1 MGLALAVV
9 VIVAGVVILATSGPG
24 TRTGASVP
32 EELPSSPDTGAPPVV
47 SAETLGELVPGFQGQ
62 IRGAA
67 IGESSQPLAWTWAS
81 GDTAPRVVSLPG
93 IGTGQGAWDA
103 TVERFAAISTVAAG
117 GPALYFGPP
126 SDIRLVTNGATSFAW
141 HDDRPGEIAYLLEPQ
156 ADGLTELWRSLPVS
170 RDLASRTF
178 TSTRVARLQFDARLV
193 AFGDWGFALTDFSN
207 QLDRGLLITLD
218 PEGGLIAQAPL
229 EFIDS
234 AAGGRLLVASN
245 VGEEDSE
252 LAVVGTNLGPNEAL
266 LLLGA
271 TDGVLSP
278 DAGWVAQYAKERSIL
293 EVSELGGPQR
303 FSVDLSVGDAELMH
317 WSADLRWVLLVGFE
331 TAEFQ
336 DTLLFADLRDREVHS
351 VPLPEGVIQWG
362 AASGLAIDATGEGA
376 PPLIFEN

>member
-9 VIVAGVVILATSGPG
+9 VLVAGGVILATSGP
-24 TRTGASVP
+24 TTVTTVSVP
-32 EELPSSPDTGAPPVV
+32 DELPSAPETSTPPVV
-47 SAETLGELVPGFQGQ
+47 VAKTLGELVPGFQGQ

-81 GDTAPRVVSLPG
+81 GDAAPRIVSLPG
-93 IGTGQGAWDA
+93 VGTGQGAWDA
-103 TVERFAAISTVAAG
+103 TLERFAAISTVPAG

-126 SDIRLVTNGATSFAW
+126 ADIRLVTNGVTSFAW
-141 HDDRPGEIAYLLEPQ
+141 HDSRPGEIAYMLEPQ

-170 RDLASRTF
+170 SDLRSRTF
-178 TSTRVARLQFDARLV
+178 TSTRVTRLQFDAQLV

-207 QLDRGLLITLD
+207 QLDRELLITLD

-229 EFIDS
+229 EFLDS
-234 AAGGRLLVASN
+234 EPGGRMLVASN
-245 VGEEDSE
+245 VGEEGPE
-252 LAVVGTNLGPNEAL
+252 LAIIGPDLGPAEAL
-266 LLLGA
+266 LLLEA

-278 DAGWVAQYAKERSIL
+278 SAGWVARYAKEGSVL
-293 EVSELGGPQR
+293 ALSQLGGPQR
-303 FSVDLSVGDAELMH
+303 FSLELGVGDAEPMH

-331 TAEFQ
+331 TTEFQ

-351 VPLPEGVIQWG
+351 VALPQGVIQWG
-362 AASGLAIDATGEGA
+362 AVSGVAIDATGQGA